1 MISVTLYA
9 LSALGG
15 RHSNRTFAGG
25 AGIFGLAIGFGAQT
39 LVRNVIS
46 GVFRIGECIE
56 SGTST
61 KATAEHPSVWTA
73 AKKPSEEDRALA
85 DEAKPK
91 NARLI
96 IISSLRPRRPT
107 IGPAVSR
114 FLPYRAD
121 LSRTLIYL
129 VNSVSRR
136 SRKKEDSAVYCL

>member
-15 RHSNRTFAGG
+15 RYSNRTSAGG

-61 KATAEHPSVWTA
+61 KATVEHLSVWTA

-85 DEAKPK
+85 DEARPK
-91 NARLI
+91 EAKECEADHHQQFA
-96 IISSLRPRRPT
+96 SEDGRRS
-107 IGPAVSR
+107 GR
-114 FLPYRAD
+114 QFLGF
-121 LSRTLIYL
+121 SRT
-129 VNSVSRR
+129 
-136 SRKKEDSAVYCL
+136 E